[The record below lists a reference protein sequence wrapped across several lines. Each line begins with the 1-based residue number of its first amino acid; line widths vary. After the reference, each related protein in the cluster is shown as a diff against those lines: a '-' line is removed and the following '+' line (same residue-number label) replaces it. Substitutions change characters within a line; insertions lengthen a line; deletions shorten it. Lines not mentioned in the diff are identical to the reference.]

1 MKDDRPGNGKAADFT
16 IAYDDAVKALAS
28 MNNLAVDRQDPLLC
42 VITLNNL
49 YLEALNGRMLKHE
62 KVMKETMLEVV
73 RGTVTRFDEVVGLLG
88 SNTVENS
95 MTMIKSH
102 QQAMTE
108 HGEAMKNLARTVMVF
123 SIGSLGA
130 TFLALFILLFWLAR
144 T

>member
-1 MKDDRPGNGKAADFT
+1 
-16 IAYDDAVKALAS
+16 L
-28 MNNLAVDRQDPLLC
+28 LVDRQDPLLC

-49 YLEALNGRMLKHE
+49 YLEALNGLMLTHE

-102 QQAMTE
+102 QRAMTE